1 MHGKTTQVILILPME
16 YKYGQYQLQAVTLLI
31 ATELKAVTD
40 KQRATGLLDLLVVV
54 QEFEVCLI

>member
-1 MHGKTTQVILILPME
+1 ME
-16 YKYGQYQLQAVTLLI
+16 YKYGQCQLQAVTLLI